1 MRTPKFR
8 SQPCSL
14 SLLQNQQSAALFLP
28 PNRPSV
34 QFVHS
39 LSSVN
44 HKQTETPEAFIH
56 SRPPHILEMSGNNWN
71 SSFRPHG
78 HRFHRTEAEANS
90 CNFNSADRHFS
101 NLPEYPPLRRQR
113 APRPARVPQQQLQ
126 QEVNDGNDIVRFDSP
141 TLPPVPPA
149 TPASRLS
156 SRTPTTP
163 PPAPS
168 RREHLPATPTPQPS
182 PRRSLTPAP
191 GYPTPFSQETA
202 RQVPPQELETS
213 QSEAASPTPTRLA
226 GDNSNMMRDRLRSR
240 LSNAHSAT
248 PTSFVPETPLQ
259 GRAANAALEGPV
271 RHTIEQHDPP
281 APQAQNAGA
290 ASASGSNSQQPRD
303 NTPVASPTPTPAP
316 GAREATPRTQEMNRL
331 RQVNTTLSDTLATT
345 TGTLED
351 VNARA
356 NRLQQRNVL
365 IAAENQQN
373 ERQLED
379 RLRAAE
385 ADRQLAHDQADAAVR
400 DTAEARKWRLDVR
413 LVWLWLMAILLV
425 ALLAFAL
432 WVCWINQIDFEYI
445 RRRRREFYGM
455 D

>member
-1 MRTPKFR
+1 
-8 SQPCSL
+8 
-14 SLLQNQQSAALFLP
+14 
-28 PNRPSV
+28 
-34 QFVHS
+34 
-39 LSSVN
+39 
-44 HKQTETPEAFIH
+44 
-56 SRPPHILEMSGNNWN
+56 
-71 SSFRPHG
+71 
-78 HRFHRTEAEANS
+78 
-90 CNFNSADRHFS
+90 
-101 NLPEYPPLRRQR
+101 
-113 APRPARVPQQQLQ
+113 
-126 QEVNDGNDIVRFDSP
+126 
-141 TLPPVPPA
+141 
-149 TPASRLS
+149 
-156 SRTPTTP
+156 
-163 PPAPS
+163 
-168 RREHLPATPTPQPS
+168 
-182 PRRSLTPAP
+182 
-191 GYPTPFSQETA
+191 
-202 RQVPPQELETS
+202 
-213 QSEAASPTPTRLA
+213 
-226 GDNSNMMRDRLRSR
+226 
-240 LSNAHSAT
+240 
-248 PTSFVPETPLQ
+248 
-259 GRAANAALEGPV
+259 
-271 RHTIEQHDPP
+271 
-281 APQAQNAGA
+281 
-290 ASASGSNSQQPRD
+290 
-303 NTPVASPTPTPAP
+303 
-316 GAREATPRTQEMNRL
+316 MNRL